1 MLKESLIAIFAIAL
15 IIIGNNVTHSYA
27 TEKMNSMSNNLEEL
41 RSILSEEASTDSP
54 YKEMTEKAKSKMEG
68 IFNYWKEIY
77 SKLAYFIEHDELE
90 KIEQGLTEIKGNI
103 EMEEYQEAVVRADAT
118 LFIIGHVEEKL
129 SFELENIF

>member
-54 YKEMTEKAKSKMEG
+54 SEEISEKAKSKMEG

-103 EMEEYQEAVVRADAT
+103 EMEEYQEAVVRTDAT
-118 LFIIGHVEEKL
+118 LFIIGHIEEKL
-129 SFELENIF
+129 AFELENIF